1 MEALQVWITLA
12 LTLFI
17 FSFLYRDNPL
27 YKLAEH
33 LFVGVSAGYYVAQA
47 YQETIIPNLVI
58 PVAREGNWYRLGALV
73 LSVLMFTRF
82 VPRISWLSRWPIAFV
97 VGTYAGINVIAFGS
111 GDLIIQ
117 LEATMLDFLH
127 GGGQGVSN
135 LLLVAGLACSLMY
148 FYFSREHRGALGVVS
163 RVGVWFLMVS
173 FGASFGYTVM
183 SRVSLAIGR
192 TRDLLAHPLVSGI
205 LVVLVTVTLFVWAR
219 RPRGEGTGG
228 EAGT

>member
-1 MEALQVWITLA
+1 MEVLQVWLVLA
-12 LTLFI
+12 LTLCI

-58 PVAREGNWYRLGALV
+58 PVAREGNLFRLGALV

-117 LEATMLDFLH
+117 LEATMLDVF
-127 GGGQGVSN
+127 GGGARGVGN
-135 LLLVAGLACSLMY
+135 LLLVVGLASSLMY
-148 FYFSREHRGALGVVS
+148 FYFSREHRGALGAVS

-192 TRDLLAHPLVSGI
+192 TRDLLAHPAISAI
-205 LVVLVTVTLFVWAR
+205 LVVGIVAFLAVWAR
-219 RPRGEGTGG
+219 HRRDGESE
-228 EAGT
+228 EAA

>member
-1 MEALQVWITLA
+1 MPTIQIWITLA

-47 YQETIIPNLVI
+47 YKETILPNLWI
-58 PVAREGNWYRLGALV
+58 PLAHEHHWVRGGALI

-82 VPRISWLSRWPIAFV
+82 VPRVSWLSRWPIAFV
-97 VGTYAGINVIAFGS
+97 VGMYAGINVIAFGS

-117 LEATMLDFLH
+117 LESTMVDFLH
-127 GGGQGVSN
+127 DGTAGVSN
-135 LLLVAGLACSLMY
+135 LLLVVGLACSLMY
-148 FYFSREHRGALGVVS
+148 FYFSREHRGAFGVMS
-163 RVGVWFLMVS
+163 RIGVWFLMVS

-192 TRDLLAHPLVSGI
+192 SRDLLAHPAVS
-205 LVVLVTVTLFVWAR
+205 VLLLGGVAIFLTIWAR
-219 RPRGEGTGG
+219 SHRGEPDEGG
-228 EAGT
+228 AGR